1 MTLNLAGFFE
11 FLVGEFLILVI
22 LPCHILP
29 ALKTNQT
36 EARNFRDVL
45 RPQKNDD
52 ARSGFA
58 RYSEIIKN
66 MVRRTEADLLEFKFD
81 CPIIQLHG
89 AVAFHQ
95 SQHNPSLI
103 SFQSRIATTQI
114 FYLNRN

>member
-1 MTLNLAGFFE
+1 MFFE
-11 FLVGEFLILVI
+11 FIIDLDFLNICGHCCLCP
-22 LPCHILP
+22 LC
-29 ALKTNQT
+29 LKTKQT

-89 AVAFHQ
+89 AF
-95 SQHNPSLI
+95 PSSIPVQVIFNFI
-103 SFQSRIATTQI
+103 SS
-114 FYLNRN
+114 

>member
-1 MTLNLAGFFE
+1 
-11 FLVGEFLILVI
+11 
-22 LPCHILP
+22 
-29 ALKTNQT
+29 
-36 EARNFRDVL
+36 VL

-89 AVAFHQ
+89 TVAFHQ
-95 SQHNPSLI
+95 SQYKLFFI
-103 SFQSRIATTQI
+103 SRLKLHCSHHFLLES
-114 FYLNRN
+114 

>member
-1 MTLNLAGFFE
+1 MFCRPQNN
-11 FLVGEFLILVI
+11 
-22 LPCHILP
+22 
-29 ALKTNQT
+29 NQT

-66 MVRRTEADLLEFKFD
+66 MVRRTEADLLEYKFD

-89 AVAFHQ
+89 TVAFHQ
-95 SQHNPSLI
+95 SQYKLFLLLHCSHHFLLE
-103 SFQSRIATTQI
+103 S
-114 FYLNRN
+114 